1 MSHDFHPDSAS
12 DPAAAAPSAPASAPP
27 MPPSAAPSAP
37 SAQRM
42 PSAPSPN
49 ASAIPPLIGV
59 APLMRKAFAGV
70 DLLPLGEQLLAR
82 ATANPLDA
90 HAMLDFSTVLQ
101 LTGNRANA
109 LAVQAEAIAVQP
121 RYVLPSQRPEGLR
134 LLVIMGPGD
143 LMSNTPVEFLVEQ
156 SDVTLELLYL
166 TPSGAFPDEV
176 PLHDVL
182 LVAVAESEANRPLLQ
197 RLAAY
202 VRDWPRPVINRP
214 EHIAVLTRD
223 GVCAA
228 LRGLPGVE
236 MPVSVR
242 AARGVL
248 QKVADGAAAIDT
260 IVPDG
265 GFPIIVRPIGS
276 HAGTDLEKV
285 DDAAALSAYLRQV
298 GGDVFYVSRF
308 VDYRS
313 ADGMFRKYR
322 IVLIEGKPLICHYA
336 ISQHWMIH
344 YLNAGMTDSALKRA
358 EEAVCMAGFER
369 QFAPRHAA
377 ALRAIDGRM
386 QLPYLGIDCAEMP
399 NGDLLIF
406 EADNAMIVHAMD
418 PEDMFPYKKAAM
430 QKVFDAFRLMLEH
443 ARLAAA

>member
-1 MSHDFHPDSAS
+1 MSHDS
-12 DPAAAAPSAPASAPP
+12 PAIEAPA
-27 MPPSAAPSAP
+27 
-37 SAQRM
+37 
-42 PSAPSPN
+42 
-49 ASAIPPLIGV
+49 LIGV
-59 APLMRKAFAGV
+59 APLMRQAFAGV

-101 LTGNRANA
+101 LTGNRDNA
-109 LAVQAEAIAVQP
+109 LAVQAEAIALQAN
-121 RYVLPSQRPEGLR
+121 YLLPSQREERLR

-143 LMSNTPVEFLVEQ
+143 LMSNTPVEFLVER

-166 TPSGAFPDEV
+166 TPAGAFPDEV

-202 VRDWPRPVINRP
+202 VKDWPRPVINRP
-214 EHIAVLTRD
+214 EQIAVLTRD

-242 AARGVL
+242 GARATL
-248 QKVADGAAAIDT
+248 QSVADGALEIAA

-265 GFPIIVRPIGS
+265 GFPIIIRPIGS
-276 HAGTDLEKV
+276 HAGTNLEKIE
-285 DDAAALSAYLRQV
+285 DQAALSAYLLQV
-298 GGDVFYVSRF
+298 PGERFYISRF

-322 IVLIEGKPLICHYA
+322 IVLIEGRPYICHYA

-358 EEAVCMAGFER
+358 EEAACMAGFDQ

-377 ALRAIDGRM
+377 ALRAIDARM
-386 QLPYLGIDCAEMP
+386 QLPYLGIDCAEMQ
-399 NGDLLIF
+399 NGELLIF

-430 QKVFDAFRLMLEH
+430 QKVFDAFRLLLEH
-443 ARLAAA
+443 ARTSAV

>member
-1 MSHDFHPDSAS
+1 MNHDSVPVPDT
-12 DPAAAAPSAPASAPP
+12 PPGGAPTIA
-27 MPPSAAPSAP
+27 
-37 SAQRM
+37 
-42 PSAPSPN
+42 
-49 ASAIPPLIGV
+49 PLIGV
-59 APLMRKAFAGV
+59 APLMRKAFAGD

-109 LAVQAEAIAVQP
+109 LAVQAEAIALQAN
-121 RYVLPSQRPEGLR
+121 YLLPSQREEGLR

-143 LMSNTPVEFLVEQ
+143 LMSNTPVEFLVER

-166 TPSGAFPDEV
+166 TPAGAFPDEV

-214 EHIAVLTRD
+214 EQIAVLTRN

-242 AARGVL
+242 SERATL
-248 QKVADGAAAIDT
+248 QAVADAALDIVA

-276 HAGTDLEKV
+276 HAGTDLEKI
-285 DDAAALSAYLRQV
+285 DDHAALAAYLRQV
-298 GGDVFYVSRF
+298 PGERFYVSRF

-322 IVLIEGKPLICHYA
+322 IVLIEGRPYICHYA

-344 YLNAGMTDSALKRA
+344 YLNAGMTDSFLKRA
-358 EEAVCMAGFER
+358 EEAACMASFDEK
-369 QFAPRHAA
+369 FAPRHAA
-377 ALRAIDGRM
+377 ALRAIDARM

-399 NGDLLIF
+399 NGELLIF

-418 PEDMFPYKKAAM
+418 PEEMFPYKKAAM

-443 ARLAAA
+443 ARASAV